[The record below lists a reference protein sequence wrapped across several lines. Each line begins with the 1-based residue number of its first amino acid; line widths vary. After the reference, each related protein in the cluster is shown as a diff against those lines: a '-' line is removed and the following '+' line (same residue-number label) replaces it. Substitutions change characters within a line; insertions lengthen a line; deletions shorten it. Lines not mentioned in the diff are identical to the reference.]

1 MEDKDGDNEETRHRE
16 QKGGRQIERQGEIH
30 TDRANKDRDN
40 EKDRDTHTHR
50 NGRRQREGNRDRQTE
65 TRREGETEG

>member
-40 EKDRDTHTHR
+40 DTHTQEWKEAER
-50 NGRRQREGNRDRQTE
+50 GKQR
-65 TRREGETEG
+65 